1 MFVELFR
8 CGPAQYQKKFVDVA
22 TDGIAQEC
30 SARRRPL
37 DPDSSAN
44 TFIMRRSRAEPIPS
58 DSNWGKQDTA
68 QPNEEKAKPFK
79 KNAVGEVALVTEL
92 VQHIAFEESYLTST
106 AYLEVVGVS
115 HQQLFKGL
123 SLFRTELV
131 ISSRSC
137 SSDFLDPFLRNAQQ
151 GVSRVPGWVDQ
162 RVFSGETSTLG
173 ALLGR
178 RVVAL

>member
-1 MFVELFR
+1 MFVELFW

-30 SARRRPL
+30 SARRRAS
-37 DPDSSAN
+37 DPDSSAT
-44 TFIMRRSRAEPIPS
+44 TFIMRRSRAEPIPG

-68 QPNEEKAKPFK
+68 QPNEKAKPFK
-79 KNAVGEVALVTEL
+79 KIAVDEVALVTEL
-92 VQHIAFEESYLTST
+92 VQHIVFEESYLTST
-106 AYLEVVGVS
+106 AYLVGVR
-115 HQQLFKGL
+115 HQQLFKGI

-137 SSDFLDPFLRNAQQ
+137 SRDFLDPLLQNSQH
-151 GVSRVPGWVDQ
+151 GVGRVPDWVHQ
-162 RVFSGETSTLG
+162 RVFSAETSTLR

-178 RVVAL
+178 RV